1 MVGKIGE
8 RKRLTDFI
16 KEHNQVFVSLRHNHA
31 PKNFLFFS
39 LCVLMF
45 FHHRVIGSIIFR
57 SFSLAHHRL
66 LRIGTETRKKTR
78 EGKKKKKPV
87 RGVAQENSFS
97 CLVEFAS
104 FDEIQMHHFFQPTSL
119 KSKHNEKL
127 IHMKTI
133 LYEGEGGAGQGG
145 GADGKMF
152 DSIM

>member
-78 EGKKKKKPV
+78 EGKKNKKKPV
-87 RGVAQENSFS
+87 RGVAQENSFFMFS
-97 CLVEFAS
+97 RIRVLRRDSDAPFL
-104 FDEIQMHHFFQPTSL
+104 PTNISQ
-119 KSKHNEKL
+119 E
-127 IHMKTI
+127 
-133 LYEGEGGAGQGG
+133 
-145 GADGKMF
+145 
-152 DSIM
+152 